1 MKPESVPERLIVAPA
16 ERPASERQRVHKSK
30 ADKHMSDEKRVL
42 IIEDEA
48 DLADLLGYNL
58 RKAGYRAD
66 VANDGNSGF
75 QRAVD
80 ERPDLVILDV
90 MMPQLSGLQVARL
103 LRTDPKTSAVPI
115 LMLTAKGEETD
126 QIAGLQV
133 GADDYVTKPFSMK
146 VLLARVEALLRRNRG
161 GPGEDAAAD
170 ILSLGSV
177 RLDLSNHEASVGGQ
191 PIKLTL
197 TEFRLL
203 AALLRKPGK
212 AIRRADLMYS
222 AMGPGVLVTAR
233 TIDVHMAAIRKKL
246 GDSGSMIRTVRGVG
260 YLISADASLG
270 EELEAESGVQAE

>member
-1 MKPESVPERLIVAPA
+1 MDDAKTI
-16 ERPASERQRVHKSK
+16 
-30 ADKHMSDEKRVL
+30 L

-48 DLADLLGYNL
+48 DLADVLGYNL
-58 RKAGYRAD
+58 RRAGYRTNVAAD
-66 VANDGNSGF
+66 GQVGLQKAT
-75 QRAVD
+75 D

-103 LRTDPKTSAVPI
+103 LRTNPKTSSIPI
-115 LMLTAKGEETD
+115 LMLTAKGEEAD
-126 QIAGLQV
+126 QVAGLQV

-146 VLLARVEALLRRNRG
+146 VLLARVEAMLRRQRG
-161 GPGEDAAAD
+161 TSAAATED
-170 ILSLGSV
+170 ILELGPV
-177 RLDLSNHEASVGGQ
+177 KLDLTNHDAWTAGRTV
-191 PIKLTL
+191 KLTL

-246 GDSGSMIRTVRGVG
+246 GEAGMMIRTVRGVG
-260 YLISADASLG
+260 YLITREPAHGAEEIDDPEASARAAADSH
-270 EELEAESGVQAE
+270 